1 MAINFPNSPSLNDIY
16 TYAGRSWQWNGDAWQ
31 AYPGP
36 ALVGPTGPT
45 GSGPTGPTGATG
57 TPGPTGPASGPTG
70 PTGPTGNSGTSG
82 TTGPTGPTGPA
93 SGPTGPTG
101 GIGPTGP
108 TGTGPTGPTG
118 ASITGPT
125 GSSGLTGP
133 TGPTGSASITDGV
146 KGQITVSDS
155 GATWTVNA
163 NSITGGQIASGAIG
177 SSQIASGGVSS
188 GNIASGAI
196 NSSSLI
202 GSGVIQ
208 GTNIASSTIDATKLS
223 FSVPSLSGANSW
235 SATNTFTASPGLII
249 QQSSG
254 TASTGYR
261 VGSTNCSVYS
271 TTTFISVATP
281 SGNVMV
287 VQNTGGNGVQGTG
300 PYTNTSDITL
310 KENIQP
316 ITDALSIVGSMN
328 GVYYNWKRDPKK
340 VQHIGMIAQDVQP
353 IIPSLVQSSPID
365 GKLGISY
372 AQLVAV
378 LINAVKELKA
388 EVDALKAK

>member
-1 MAINFPNSPSLNDIY
+1 MAINFPSSPTVGDIY
-16 TYAGRSWQWNGDAWQ
+16 TYAGRSWQWNGEGWQ

-45 GSGPTGPTGATG
+45 GTGPTGPTGATG

-70 PTGPTGNSGTSG
+70 PTGPTGTSGTSG

-101 GIGPTGP
+101 DTGPTGP

-118 ASITGPT
+118 PSVTGPT
-125 GSSGLTGP
+125 GSSGP

-155 GATWTVNA
+155 GATWTINA
-163 NSITGGQIASGAIG
+163 NSITGGQVASGAIG

-202 GSGVIQ
+202 GSSVIV
-208 GTNIASSTIDATKLS
+208 GSNIAAGTIDATKLS
-223 FSVPSLSGANSW
+223 FTPPSLTAANSW
-235 SATNTFTASPGLII
+235 TATNTFTAAAPGIII
-249 QQSSG
+249 QPSSG
-254 TASTGYR
+254 STASSGYR
-261 VGSTNCSVYS
+261 VGGTNCSVYS
-271 TTTFISVATP
+271 TSTFISVSTP
-281 SGNVMV
+281 VGNNMV
-287 VQNTGGNGVQGTG
+287 VQNTGGSGVQGTG

-310 KENIQP
+310 KENIQT
-316 ITDALSIVGSMN
+316 ITGALSIVESLD

-340 VQHIGMIAQDVQP
+340 VQQVGMIAQDVQAV
-353 IIPSLVQSSPID
+353 IPSLVQASAVD

-372 AQLVAV
+372 AQLVAI

-388 EVDALKAK
+388 EVDALKA